1 MPFDL
6 LRLPF
11 LRGLEQV
18 QRLAELALADGAFL
32 LSSHVDQLRGPL
44 GRSGIRRVEREFQFF
59 TQVFHLVFV
68 PGAHVTFDAVAL
80 VAERG
85 DVGVPLAIE
94 RVPPRL

>member
-11 LRGLEQV
+11 LRSLEQV

-32 LSSHVDQLRGPL
+32 LSTHVDQLRGPL

>member
-18 QRLAELALADGAFL
+18 QCLAEFALADGAFL
-32 LSSHVDQLRGPL
+32 LASHVDQLRGPL
-44 GRSGIRRVEREFQFF
+44 GGSCIRRVEREFQFF
-59 TQVFHLVFV
+59 TQVFHLVLV
-68 PGAHVTFDAVAL
+68 PLAHVTLDAVAL